1 MHETAPRSREGI
13 ALDCARK
20 ATSRCRRLQ
29 RRSVGACVDR
39 DAGAG
44 NAVSPWCRPPGRQG
58 TGPPSDAHALACD
71 SDRGRQSPGV
81 GSGSGNSKSFMR
93 RRRWSDAG
101 GSPCV
106 GSCHRKTLCR
116 GSFSVVSCMLPV
128 HPHTHLGSA
137 HHAPGNT
144 LHQRLDPARTHLRCR
159 VPVRPPCT
167 GGCFSVPAKLR
178 QIKHLQRN
186 RGPTHYRG
194 KAQQARLRKSRH
206 ETGHAQAY
214 ERGSTRAS
222 TTRSASGR
230 TGGSPGRAAG
240 APPAGR

>member
-13 ALDCARK
+13 ALDCVRK
-20 ATSRCRRLQ
+20 VTGRCRRLQ
-29 RRSVGACVDR
+29 QRSVGACVDR
-39 DAGAG
+39 NAGAG

-58 TGPPSDAHALACD
+58 TGSPSDAHVLACG
-71 SDRGRQSPGV
+71 SDRGQRSPGV
-81 GSGSGNSKSFMR
+81 GSGSEDSKSFMR
-93 RRRWSDAG
+93 RRLWSDAG
-101 GSPCV
+101 GSPCSEAATGKPCV
-106 GSCHRKTLCR
+106 GALSAWSL
-116 GSFSVVSCMLPV
+116 GMLPA
-128 HPHTHLGSA
+128 HPRTHLGRA
-137 HHAPGNT
+137 HHASGNT

-194 KAQQARLRKSRH
+194 KAQPARLRKSRP
-206 ETGHAQAY
+206 ETSHAQAC

-222 TTRSASGR
+222 ATRSASARTCGR
-230 TGGSPGRAAG
+230 TDRAAG

>member
-1 MHETAPRSREGI
+1 MRCTKPRRGAGKESPWTARTDTG
-13 ALDCARK
+13 
-20 ATSRCRRLQ
+20 RCRRPQ
-29 RRSVGACVDR
+29 QRSVGACVNR

-44 NAVSPWCRPPGRQG
+44 NAGSPWCRPPGRQG

-71 SDRGRQSPGV
+71 SNRGRQSPGV

-101 GSPCV
+101 DSPF
-106 GSCHRKTLCR
+106 RKLPPKTLCR

-144 LHQRLDPARTHLRCR
+144 LHQRLDPARTPHRGR

-194 KAQQARLRKSRH
+194 KAQPARLRKSRP
-206 ETGHAQAY
+206 ETSHAQAC

-222 TTRSASGR
+222 GTRSASARTCGR
-230 TGGSPGRAAG
+230 TGRAAG